1 MQSSFVAR
9 IAVTTRTT
17 ALATFVGLAALSGT
31 AGAGLLLAG
40 PAVAAPVP
48 AVEPSNTGM
57 YGDPAKASRYWAP
70 QSYDD
75 CVLMSVADVVG
86 QVTGKLPSEQEIIQV
101 AERTPSQS
109 HPGSIYVRPANPDDE
124 DAGMGTDGGDI
135 EVLLAHY
142 GIHVDSSRDGVRGSD
157 ALDSLKTALAQ
168 RHAVMVGVYA
178 DTIWSGTEPDGEG
191 GDHMLVVTGI
201 DAKNGVVHLNDSG
214 TEDGRDE
221 QVPLA
226 RFMKAWKGA
235 DFAMVVTREAVK

>member
-1 MQSSFVAR
+1 MQSSFVVR
-9 IAVTTRTT
+9 IAITMRAT
-17 ALATFVGLAALSGT
+17 ALATFVGLVAISGA

-40 PAVAAPVP
+40 PAVAAPAP
-48 AVEPSNTGM
+48 AVGPSNTDM
-57 YGDPAKASRYWAP
+57 YGDPARASQYWAP

-86 QVTGKLPSEQEIIQV
+86 QVTGKLPSEQEIIQL

-142 GIHVDSSRDGVRGSD
+142 GIHVDSSGDVRGSE

-178 DTIWSGTEPDGEG
+178 DTIWSGAEPDGEG
-191 GDHMLVVTGI
+191 GDHMLVVIGI

-226 RFMKAWKGA
+226 RFMKAWKGG
-235 DFAMVVTREAVK
+235 DFEMVVTREAVK

>member
-9 IAVTTRTT
+9 IAVTTR
-17 ALATFVGLAALSGT
+17 AAAVATFVGLAAFTGA

-40 PAVAAPVP
+40 PAVAAPIP
-48 AVEPSNTGM
+48 AVGPSNTGM
-57 YGDPAKASRYWAP
+57 YGDPAKASQYWAA
-70 QSYDD
+70 QTYDN

-86 QVTGKLPSEQEIIQV
+86 QVTGKLPTEQEIIQL

-109 HPGSIYVRPANPDDE
+109 HPGSVYMRPSNPNDE
-124 DAGMGTDGGDI
+124 DAGMGTDGGDVEI
-135 EVLLAHY
+135 LLAHY
-142 GIHVDSSRDGVRGSD
+142 GIHINSSNDGATGTQALD
-157 ALDSLKTALAQ
+157 ALKAALGQ
-168 RHAVMVGVYA
+168 RHAVMVGVFA

-201 DAKNGVVHLNDSG
+201 DTKNGIVHLNDSG

-221 QVPLA
+221 QVPMA

-235 DFAMVVTREAVK
+235 DFSMVITRETVK